1 MTEQSSH
8 KDVNWVQQAGV
19 CVVQCT
25 GDEILQ
31 THTHICSG
39 PGRAG
44 LLGNIPRQVFVIQ
57 SMNKHKHADTHTKV
71 KLDPG
76 GCMKSGWKKKEEKL
90 NHVMEFFCFIR
101 SCEIMSGNVLIF
113 KNSDIDRH
121 RGINDTQF
129 NNLNIL
135 RNLMARLCF
144 SFQALFFFF
153 FFKAL

>member
-1 MTEQSSH
+1 MLTGFSRQ
-8 KDVNWVQQAGV
+8 V
-19 CVVQCT
+19 CVLFNAQVMRSCKHTHTSAQAQEGQGCLAT
-25 GDEILQ
+25 SLGRCLWYRAWISTNTQ
-31 THTHICSG
+31 THTQRWNLIQVDAWNL
-39 PGRAG
+39 AG
-44 LLGNIPRQVFVIQ
+44 E
-57 SMNKHKHADTHTKV
+57 
-71 KLDPG
+71 
-76 GCMKSGWKKKEEKL
+76 KKEEKL

-153 FFKAL
+153 FF